1 MLAAVTLARRA
12 LGRAWPNPAVGCV
25 VVRDGV
31 VAARAHTGEGGRPHA
46 EAAALEKLGGRAQG
60 AAVYATLE
68 PCSHHGRTPPCA
80 EALIAAGA
88 ARVVI
93 AAGDPDPRVD
103 GRGVAALRGAG
114 IEVET
119 GVCADEAEDL
129 LAGYFMRVRAG
140 RPLVTL
146 KLASTLDSRIA
157 ARSGESRWITGEAA
171 RRHAHLLR
179 ARHDAVLVG
188 GRTAVLDDPALTCRL
203 PGLEKASPVRVVA
216 EGRDALPRGSALVA
230 TAAQTPTWLAV
241 PKAREAERRA
251 ALRGTGV
258 VVVPVDERHDG
269 RVDLSSA
276 LRALGS
282 KGITSVLAEGGARL
296 AAGLVGAGLV
306 DRIVW
311 YRAPSLLGGDGREA
325 LEALGIGSLD
335 AAPRFTKTSA
345 RSVGQDVVEVY
356 RPAPQAGQK
365 ASGCSPAS

>member
-1 MLAAVTLARRA
+1 MLAAVALARRA
-12 LGRAWPNPAVGCV
+12 LGRSWPNPAVGCV
-25 VVRDGV
+25 VVQGGV
-31 VAARAHTGEGGRPHA
+31 VAARAHTGDGGRPHA
-46 EAAALEKLGGRAQG
+46 EAAALDKLGGRARG

-88 ARVVI
+88 ARVVV

-157 ARSGESRWITGEAA
+157 ARGGESRWITGEAA

-216 EGRDALPRGSALVA
+216 EGRDPLPRRSALAA
-230 TAAQTPTWLAV
+230 TAARTPTWLAV
-241 PKAREAERRA
+241 PRAREAERRA

-258 VVVPVDERHDG
+258 VVVPVDRREDG

-276 LRALGS
+276 LCALGS

-296 AAGLVGAGLV
+296 AAALVGAGLV

-311 YRAPSLLGGDGREA
+311 YRAPSLLGGDAREA

-345 RSVGQDVVEVY
+345 RSVGRDVVEVY
-356 RPAPQAGQK
+356 RPAPRAGQQ
-365 ASGCSPAS
+365 ANGCSPAS

>member
-1 MLAAVTLARRA
+1 MLAAVALARRA
-12 LGRAWPNPAVGCV
+12 LGRVWPNPAVGCV

-31 VAARAHTGEGGRPHA
+31 VAVRAHTGEGGRPHA
-46 EAAALEKLGGRAQG
+46 EAAALERLGGRAEG
-60 AAVYATLE
+60 ATVYATLE
-68 PCSHHGRTPPCA
+68 PCSHHGRTPPCV
-80 EALIAAGA
+80 EALIAAGVV
-88 ARVVI
+88 RVVV

-103 GRGVAALRGAG
+103 GRGIAALRGAG
-114 IEVET
+114 IDVEA
-119 GVCADEAEDL
+119 GVCVDEAEDL

-140 RPLVTL
+140 RPLVAL

-203 PGLEKASPVRVVA
+203 PGLDGASPVRVVM
-216 EGRDALPRGSALVA
+216 EGRDALPRGSTLVV
-230 TAAQTPTWLAV
+230 TASRTPTWLVV
-241 PKAREAERRA
+241 PRARAAERRA
-251 ALRGTGV
+251 VLRGTGV

-269 RVDLSSA
+269 QVDLPSA

-282 KGITSVLAEGGARL
+282 RGITSVLAEGGARL
-296 AAGLVGAGLV
+296 AAALVGAGLV

-325 LEALGIGSLD
+325 LEALGVGSLD

-345 RSVGQDVVEVY
+345 RSVGRDVVEVY
-356 RPAPQAGQK
+356 RPAERARQQAN
-365 ASGCSPAS
+365 GCSPAS